1 MGFPA
6 RFQSEV
12 FGMAETARSENKTLY
27 DRLKEENK
35 NNMAVIKKSTFQADE
50 IEKYAHYLNCVIT
63 AMNNSMSIK
72 AKTQIEIF
80 NLVTEVGNCQY
91 KMERLPQKF
100 EIWKYNADEDKK
112 VLDFCTEEVK
122 EEIDKVS
129 DSIKIAVEA
138 ITAVYNQQV
147 DLNSTHE
154 SKINAFQKTK
164 NGITRLKGKLARIS
178 SDRKIGE

>member
-1 MGFPA
+1 
-6 RFQSEV
+6 
-12 FGMAETARSENKTLY
+12 
-27 DRLKEENK
+27 
-35 NNMAVIKKSTFQADE
+35 
-50 IEKYAHYLNCVIT
+50 
-63 AMNNSMSIK
+63 
-72 AKTQIEIF
+72 
-80 NLVTEVGNCQY
+80 
-91 KMERLPQKF
+91 MERLPQKF

-129 DSIKIAVEA
+129 DSIKEWFCLWEIIVGWEISVGWVIIVGWDISVGGDFSVGKDHQKIAVEA

-164 NGITRLKGKLARIS
+164 NGITRLKGFFSI
-178 SDRKIGE
+178 

>member
-1 MGFPA
+1 
-6 RFQSEV
+6 
-12 FGMAETARSENKTLY
+12 MATRSIIL
-27 DRLKEENK
+27 
-35 NNMAVIKKSTFQADE
+35 IFSQ
-50 IEKYAHYLNCVIT
+50 
-63 AMNNSMSIK
+63 

-129 DSIKIAVEA
+129 DSIKEWFSFWEIIV
-138 ITAVYNQQV
+138 
-147 DLNSTHE
+147 S
-154 SKINAFQKTK
+154 
-164 NGITRLKGKLARIS
+164 
-178 SDRKIGE
+178 